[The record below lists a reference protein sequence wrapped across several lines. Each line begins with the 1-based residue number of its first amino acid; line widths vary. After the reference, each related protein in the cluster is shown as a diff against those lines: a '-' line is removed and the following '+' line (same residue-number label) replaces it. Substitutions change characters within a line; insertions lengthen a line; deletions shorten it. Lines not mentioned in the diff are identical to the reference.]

1 METTVEK
8 LLENIA
14 AIRKNKGLSQE
25 YVASRIGLEQ
35 PSYSLIETGNRSM
48 DYSRLLQIAMALDV
62 RVIDIITYPEVY
74 VSSRKGTTKV
84 LIELDVNEDE
94 FVKMGLKDKVIQ
106 MLEKD
111 NRE

>member
-1 METTVEK
+1 METTLER

-14 AIRKNKGLSQE
+14 TIRRNKGLSQE
-25 YVASRIGLEQ
+25 YVASKIGLEQ
-35 PSYSLIETGNRSM
+35 SSYSLIEKGSRSL
-48 DYSRLLQIAMALDV
+48 DYSRLLQIAIALDV
-62 RVIDIITYPEVY
+62 SVIDIITYPDVY

-106 MLEKD
+106 VLEK
-111 NRE
+111 

>member
-1 METTVEK
+1 MEATLEK

-14 AIRKNKGLSQE
+14 TIRRNKGLSQE
-25 YVASRIGLEQ
+25 YVASQIGLEQ
-35 PSYSLIETGNRSM
+35 PSYSLIEKGSRSL

-62 RVIDIITYPEVY
+62 SVIDIITYPDVY

-106 MLEKD
+106 VLEK
-111 NRE
+111 